1 MDERRW
7 EAELYDLRRTVRRM
21 QQEAAGAMRAVIR
34 EIPIGQAP
42 LALALTC
49 AAGVLYIE
57 VLSPTAAELQ
67 VGVDGADAVHV
78 TQGQPLLSNIGAG
91 SHAVQFRN
99 DTHAPVYVRITAK
112 RLVEG

>member
-7 EAELYDLRRTVRRM
+7 EAELYDLRRTVRLM
-21 QQEAAGAMRAVIR
+21 QQEEINAMRAVIR

-42 LALALTC
+42 LALTC

-57 VLSPTAAELQ
+57 VLSSIAAELQ

-99 DTHAPVYVRITAK
+99 DTDTPVHVRITAK